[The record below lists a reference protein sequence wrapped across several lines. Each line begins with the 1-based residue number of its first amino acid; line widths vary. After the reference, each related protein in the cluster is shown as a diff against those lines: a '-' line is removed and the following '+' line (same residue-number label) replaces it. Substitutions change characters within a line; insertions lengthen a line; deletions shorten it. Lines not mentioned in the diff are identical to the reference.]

1 MIAST
6 TLPCQLSGGG
16 GNLGNENMIASTT
29 LPCQV
34 TGVTK
39 KICNENMIAVYN
51 LILSGDGGN

>member
-6 TLPCQLSGGG
+6 TLPCQLSGG

-34 TGVTK
+34 TGVT
-39 KICNENMIAVYN
+39 
-51 LILSGDGGN
+51 